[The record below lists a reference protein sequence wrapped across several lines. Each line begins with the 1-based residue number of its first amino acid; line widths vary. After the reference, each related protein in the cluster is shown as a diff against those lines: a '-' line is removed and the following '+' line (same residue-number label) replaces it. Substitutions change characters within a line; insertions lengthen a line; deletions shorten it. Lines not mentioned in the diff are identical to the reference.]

1 MAALYTIVNK
11 NLDKTQ
17 HKLDANVELNIDHDI
32 FKGHFPSQP
41 VLPGVCQLQMVE
53 QLLSAETGMMLK
65 LDAASNIKYLKMV
78 DPHTD
83 KLLNFSIDFQEV
95 ETGLKVTA
103 LLKSQEEVCMKAK
116 LNFKIL

>member
-1 MAALYTIVNK
+1 MTTLYTIINK
-11 NLDKTQ
+11 NLDKAQ
-17 HKLDANVELNIDHDI
+17 NKLDAKVKLNIDHDI

-41 VLPGVCQLQMVE
+41 VLPGVCQVQMVE
-53 QLLSAETGMMLK
+53 QLLSTETGMTLK
-65 LDAASNIKYLKMV
+65 LEAASNIKYLKMV
-78 DPHTD
+78 DPNID
-83 KLLNFSIDFQEV
+83 NLLNFSIDFQEV